1 VTSGTVTPVLVVKS
15 SSAGSP
21 HVQIDRKG
29 AGRRDNGRFEGG
41 SGVRTRTSVVAVLV
55 VVSLLFASPTAL
67 AQPVLARG
75 DSGPAVEK
83 WQKDLNRWLAIERPD
98 EPQLVEDG
106 FFGRRTEAATRTFQ
120 EAMNIAVDGIVGPE
134 TRAALQGFFEGRGG
148 DGGGNGGD
156 KDGLLARGD
165 SGPAVERWQEDLNR
179 WLDAERPKKAQL
191 VVDGIFGRRTERA
204 TRAFQKAMDLTV
216 DGIVGPQ
223 TRAAMED
230 YLND

>member
-1 VTSGTVTPVLVVKS
+1 
-15 SSAGSP
+15 
-21 HVQIDRKG
+21 
-29 AGRRDNGRFEGG
+29 
-41 SGVRTRTSVVAVLV
+41 VRARTSVVVAVLV
-55 VVSLLFASPTAL
+55 VVSLIGASPTAL

-83 WQKDLNRWLAIERPD
+83 WQKDLNRWLAAERPD

-106 FFGRRTEAATRTFQ
+106 LFGRRTEAATRTFQ
-120 EAMNIAVDGIVGPE
+120 KAMNITVDGIVGPE
-134 TRAALQGFFEGRGG
+134 TRAALQGYFEGRGG
-148 DGGGNGGD
+148 DGGDGGD
-156 KDGLLARGD
+156 EEEPVLARGD
-165 SGPAVERWQEDLNR
+165 SGPAVEKWQKDLNR
-179 WLDAERPKKAQL
+179 WLAAERPERAQL

-204 TRAFQKAMDLTV
+204 TRSFQKAMNLTV

>member
-1 VTSGTVTPVLVVKS
+1 M
-15 SSAGSP
+15 
-21 HVQIDRKG
+21 
-29 AGRRDNGRFEGG
+29 
-41 SGVRTRTSVVAVLV
+41 RTRTSVVTVLV
-55 VVSLLFASPTAL
+55 VVSLLCASPTAL

-106 FFGRRTEAATRTFQ
+106 IFGRRTDAATRTFQ

-134 TRAALQGFFEGRGG
+134 TRAALQGYFEGRGG
-148 DGGGNGGD
+148 DGDGD
-156 KDGLLARGD
+156 EDGLLVRGD
-165 SGPAVERWQEDLNR
+165 SGPGVERWQEDLNR
-179 WLDAERPKKAQL
+179 WLQNERPKRAQL